1 MVRMQRRLLLVAL
14 CLGACR
20 SEPIAP
26 GDGAATP
33 PSSGARLPGVDSAGS
48 SGDGAPVT
56 GGTPGADEDPA
67 GAVAGL
73 TPSTDADGSGGV
85 AGTPSADAGS
95 SGADVGA
102 SSAPDAGVRL
112 APGSLAVSWM
122 HGAPS
127 CAQSTDPELQVHAY
141 NATTYILRQDKCR
154 TFEAPF
160 VYLLLGAQTAL
171 LLDTGATNSVGL
183 RDTVLSLTGAR
194 SLLVAHSHA
203 HADHVASDNRF
214 RGQPGTTVVGTSLA
228 AVQQA
233 FGFSPW
239 PSDTAELDLGGRVLD
254 VLAIP
259 GHEQTHIALYDRET
273 GLLLTGDTLYPGL
286 LFITDWTT
294 YRASVR
300 RLAAFVASHPV
311 SHVLGAHI
319 EMTSTARINY
329 PYQTVYQPS
338 EHVLQL
344 DAAHVREL
352 DAALT
357 ALGASPPAGPVALD
371 DFVIDPQ

>member
-1 MVRMQRRLLLVAL
+1 
-14 CLGACR
+14 
-20 SEPIAP
+20 
-26 GDGAATP
+26 
-33 PSSGARLPGVDSAGS
+33 
-48 SGDGAPVT
+48 
-56 GGTPGADEDPA
+56 
-67 GAVAGL
+67 
-73 TPSTDADGSGGV
+73 
-85 AGTPSADAGS
+85 
-95 SGADVGA
+95 
-102 SSAPDAGVRL
+102 
-112 APGSLAVSWM
+112 M
-122 HGAPS
+122 HGAQS

-160 VYLLLGAQTAL
+160 VYLLLGTDRAL

-183 RDTVLSLTGAR
+183 RNAVTPLVGAR

-203 HADHVASDNRF
+203 HGDHVASDGRF
-214 RGQPGTTVVGTSLA
+214 RNQPNTTLVGTSLA

-233 FGFSPW
+233 FGLNPW
-239 PSDTAELDLGGRVLD
+239 PTASAQLDLGDRVLD

-286 LFITDWTT
+286 LFIEDWTT
-294 YRASVR
+294 YRASVH
-300 RLAAFVASHPV
+300 RLAEFVAAHPI

-319 EMTSTARINY
+319 EMTSTARVSY
-329 PYQTVYQPS
+329 PYQTVYQPA

-344 DAAHVREL
+344 TAAHVLEL

-357 ALGASPPAGPVALD
+357 TLGASPPPAPVAHD
-371 DFVIDPQ
+371 DFVIYPQ